1 MKLIRWFITYIKENK
16 NTGEEYAGHA
26 SGLVDENLNKQ
37 QAAQRI
43 MRKRD
48 SNHHKKAFGRG
59 KIDKI
64 STNKDAIIGRE
75 QLLINEFRK
84 NGKCGNAR
92 NAISP
97 RKKEKMNRC
106 ISAAL
111 KLFGG
116 ASIVLFIVYL
126 FYN

>member
-48 SNHHKKAFGRG
+48 SNHHKKTFGRG

-64 STNKDAIIGRE
+64 SINKDAIIGRE

-84 NGKCGNAR
+84 NGNCGNTR

-97 RKKEKMNRC
+97 RKKEKMDRS

-111 KLFGG
+111 KLFGAG
-116 ASIVLFIVYL
+116 AVLIIVYL
-126 FYN
+126 FL

>member
-16 NTGEEYAGHA
+16 DTREEYAGHA
-26 SGLVDENLNKQ
+26 SGLVDENLSKQ

-48 SNHHKKAFGRG
+48 SNHHKKQFGRG

-75 QLLINEFRK
+75 QLLINEFTE
-84 NGKCGNAR
+84 NGNCGNTR

-97 RKKEKMNRC
+97 RRKDKMERC
-106 ISAAL
+106 IKAAL

-116 ASIVLFIVYL
+116 ASVVLFIVYL
-126 FYN
+126 FL